1 MSTINWLVFKDF
13 DSRDHNVFVRKKNTF
28 DRTGRDLSFISIPGR
43 DGDIVIDNKKHQNI
57 EIEYELSL
65 FASQHSELS
74 ENENFFYSLED
85 MKRVLVEGG
94 KYYNLYDS
102 YTPGY
107 YRKACLTKG
116 LSVDNG
122 EHWSVG
128 QFALTFNCKPFLY
141 RIDGDEKQTIT
152 AKNTV
157 LYNPEMYDSLPYIKI
172 YGNGDI
178 YLHIGG
184 GQYNFLNVTGFVECD
199 SDSMNVYKQMTNKN
213 NDYQA
218 NSFPVLSPGNNTISW
233 YGNVSKIEITPRWRT
248 R

>member
-1 MSTINWLVFKDF
+1 MSTINWINFKNL
-13 DSRDHNVFVRKKNTF
+13 DSRDFGLYVRRKTAYDKAERDITFV
-28 DRTGRDLSFISIPGR
+28 SVPGR
-43 DGDIVIDNKKHQNI
+43 SGDLIIDNKKFKNI
-57 EIEYELSL
+57 QIEYDLSL
-65 FASQHSELS
+65 FSTQHEELT
-74 ENENFFYSLED
+74 ENENFFYSFED
-85 MKRVLVEGG
+85 VCRWLTEDG
-94 KYYNLYDS
+94 KYYKLYSS
-102 YTPGY
+102 YDTLY
-107 YRKACLTKG
+107 YRLACLTKG
-116 LSVDNG
+116 ITMDDQD
-122 EHWSVG
+122 HWSVG
-128 QFALTFNCKPFLY
+128 KFGIKFNCKPYRY

-199 SDSMNVYKQMTNKN
+199 SDSMNVYKQMVNKN

-218 NSFPVLSPGNNTISW
+218 NSFPILSPGNNTISW

>member
-1 MSTINWLVFKDF
+1 MSTINWLVFQDF

-28 DRTGRDLSFISIPGR
+28 DRTGRDLSFISVPGR
-43 DGDIVIDNKKHQNI
+43 DGDIVIDNKKHKNI

-65 FASQHSELS
+65 FATQFSEIS

-85 MKRVLVEGG
+85 MKRVLVEDG

-102 YTPGY
+102 YTPEY
-107 YRKACLTKG
+107 YRKACLIEG
-116 LSVDNG
+116 LEVDNG

-128 QFALTFNCKPFLY
+128 QFSLTFNCKPFLY

-233 YGNVSKIEITPRWRT
+233 AGNVSKIEITPRWRT

>member
-13 DSRDHNVFVRKKNTF
+13 DSRDHNAFVRKKNTF
-28 DRTGRDLSFISIPGR
+28 DRTGRDLSFISVPGR
-43 DGDIVIDNKKHQNI
+43 DGDIVIDNKKHKNKK
-57 EIEYELSL
+57 IEYELSL

-85 MKRVLVEGG
+85 MKRVLII
-94 KYYNLYDS
+94 S
-102 YTPGY
+102 THTPHA
-107 YRKACLTKG
+107 RC
-116 LSVDNG
+116 D
-122 EHWSVG
+122 
-128 QFALTFNCKPFLY
+128 LTFNCKPFLY

-199 SDSMNVYKQMTNKN
+199 SDSMNVYKQMVNKN

-218 NSFPVLSPGNNTISW
+218 NSFPILSPGNNTISW